1 MEKRESLTEES
12 QDSEAPKEERRQAKK
27 ENEETTARSRHH
39 YRRSHRLIESD
50 WSEED
55 RGGVE
60 RRPATLI
67 RKGGANEG
75 RRKGGEE
82 SSDKEARRD
91 TNIDS
96 GRESEETSKERRA
109 KIVKQLCHSFS
120 TQVFLSSTKLHKHHH
135 DKAAHNPLTSYVS
148 FFYSFLFFYLSFL
161 SDRIN
166 AITHSSWRCET
177 NRPHR
182 SLFGQKLLGCGTH
195 RHQSFTC
202 MFPSPSLFFSSYPR
216 IFQLKI
222 CYVVCLFC

>member
-12 QDSEAPKEERRQAKK
+12 QDSEAPKGEQRQAKK
-27 ENEETTARSRHH
+27 GHEETIARSRHH

-75 RRKGGEE
+75 RRKGGGEE

-135 DKAAHNPLTSYVS
+135 HDKAAHNPLTSYVS
-148 FFYSFLFFYLSFL
+148 FFYSFLFFYLLLSFI
-161 SDRIN
+161 SIR
-166 AITHSSWRCET
+166 
-177 NRPHR
+177 
-182 SLFGQKLLGCGTH
+182 
-195 RHQSFTC
+195 
-202 MFPSPSLFFSSYPR
+202 
-216 IFQLKI
+216 
-222 CYVVCLFC
+222 